1 MKKLAFLIFALALGL
16 FAFQPAF
23 AAEEIKA
30 FHSDI
35 TVNPDST
42 ITVTET
48 ITVTAEGNEIR
59 RGIYRD
65 FPTRY
70 KDRFGNNYNV
80 GFSIISV
87 TRDGATESFHTENLS
102 NGIRT
107 YFGRADYF
115 LPPGEHIYQFTYQ
128 TSRQLGFFDAHD
140 ELYWNV
146 TGQGWVFPVLEASAT
161 VHLPEAV
168 EISDIQLDGYTGYTG
183 EQGKD
188 FTATIN
194 DSAEVNFVTTRPL
207 NAYEGLTIIVG
218 WPKGIVTPSNQQEKI
233 TYFLSDNRSLIVLG
247 LGTLAVLLFYLIS
260 WYRVGRDPKKSTII
274 PLYEPPQGITPALMR
289 FIYKI
294 KFDNKTFTV
303 KIIELAIKG
312 AFKINQTGK
321 RGLFS
326 TIKYSLEKSS
336 DTAAQLT
343 AEENAI
349 VDQLFDTSTTL
360 KLENKHYKKIQAAR
374 SELKEWL
381 QKKNREK
388 QYFKT
393 NLLHA
398 AIGGIGS
405 LFVIGLS
412 LSPFI
417 NPVALIVA
425 IILLLVINV
434 IFFKLIKA
442 PTKLGRKIM
451 DETEGFKWFLGVTET
466 DRLNFHNPPQK
477 TPELFEK
484 FLPHALA
491 LDVEQQWAE
500 QFSEVFAKIQAA
512 GGEYQPAWYVGTHF
526 YALNVA
532 AFSSSLG
539 TTMNSAI
546 SSASTAP
553 GSSSGFGG
561 GGGAGG
567 GGGGGGGGGW

>member
-1 MKKLAFLIFALALGL
+1 MKKLTFLAFVLAIGL
-16 FAFQPAF
+16 FAVQPAF
-23 AAEEIKA
+23 AAEEIRS

-35 TVNPDST
+35 TVNPNST

-48 ITVTAEGNEIR
+48 IAVVAEGNEIR

-70 KDRFGNNYNV
+70 QDRYGNNYTV
-80 GFSIISV
+80 GFDIVLV
-87 TRDGATESFHTENLS
+87 TRDGSPESSRTESLR

-107 YFGRADYF
+107 YFGREDYF
-115 LPPGEHIYQFTYQ
+115 LPHGEHISAFTYQ
-128 TSRQLGFFDAHD
+128 TTRQLGFFDTHD

-146 TGQGWVFPVLEASAT
+146 TGQGWVFPILQASAT
-161 VHLPEAV
+161 VHLPDGIA
-168 EISDIQLDGYTGYTG
+168 IGDIELYGYTGPTDA
-183 EQGKD
+183 QGTD

-194 DSAEVNFVTTRPL
+194 DSGDVSFTTTKPL
-207 NAYEGLTIIVG
+207 GAYEGLTIVVG
-218 WPKGIVTPSNQQEKI
+218 FPKGFVAEPTQKQKLG
-233 TYFLSDNRSLIVLG
+233 YFISDNRSLIILG
-247 LGTLAVLLFYLIS
+247 FGTVAVLLFYLIS
-260 WYRVGRDPKKSTII
+260 WHRVGRDPKKSTII

-289 FIYKI
+289 YIYRM
-294 KFDNKTFTV
+294 KFDNKAFTA

-312 AFKINQTGK
+312 AFTIEQTGNK
-321 RGLFS
+321 GLFS

-336 DTAAQLT
+336 DTAVQLT
-343 AEENAI
+343 AEEGAI
-349 VDQLFDTSTTL
+349 VDQLFDTATTL
-360 KLENKHYKKIQAAR
+360 TLENKHYKKIQAAR

-381 QKKNREK
+381 QKQNQSGK
-388 QYFKT
+388 YFKT
-393 NLLHA
+393 NLPHA

-412 LSPFI
+412 LGPFA
-417 NPVALIVA
+417 NPIALVAAIV
-425 IILLLVINV
+425 LLLSINL

-442 PTKLGRKIM
+442 PTTLGRKIM
-451 DETEGFKWFLGVTET
+451 DEIEGFRWFLSVTET

-500 QFSEVFAKIQAA
+500 QFAEVFAKITAA
-512 GGEYQPAWYVGTHF
+512 GDQYQPRWYVGAHF
-526 YALNVA
+526 YAINIA

-539 TTMNSAI
+539 TTMNSAV
-546 SSASTAP
+546 SSAATAA
-553 GSSSGFGG
+553 GSSSGGGG